1 MPNLSIAPAYVLIL
15 LLTLLC
21 GALFHLW
28 RGRRWSDLLVALLA
42 ALVGLSAG
50 QVIGPLLGIEF
61 LRIGQVYVLVGVIFA
76 WALMLAASWLKG

>member
-1 MPNLSIAPAYVLIL
+1 MPTLNIPPAYLLVL
-15 LLTLLC
+15 LLALLC
-21 GALFHLW
+21 AALFHLW

-42 ALVGLSAG
+42 ALVGLSLG
-50 QVIGPLLGIEF
+50 QIIGPRLGIEF